1 MAEKDI
7 YRCYADMV
15 SQEWGKFR
23 LSLLNRDSPV
33 LILAP
38 HGGGIEPGTS
48 EIACAIAGSEFSLYC
63 FESLKGDGNRSL
75 HLTSYRFDEPEC
87 LRLVTAAYTVI
98 SVHGCEGKQD
108 RVHVGGRN
116 AELRDLL
123 IRSLQTAGLE
133 AVEDNS
139 HHAGISPLNICTR
152 GRTRRGAQLEIEL
165 GLRRAMFAG
174 LERAQRRWRTPV
186 FARFVEAVRNPL
198 LDGDP

>member
-48 EIACAIAGSEFSLYC
+48 EVASAIAGSEFSLYC
-63 FESLKGDGNRSL
+63 FESLKGDGNHSL

-87 LRLVTAAYTVI
+87 MRLVTAAHTVI
-98 SVHGCEGKQD
+98 SVHGCEGPHD
-108 RVHVGGRN
+108 RVFIGGRN

-123 IRSLQTAGLE
+123 IRSLCLAGFE
-133 AVEDNS
+133 AVEDTS
-139 HHAGISPLNICTR
+139 HHAGISPRNICNR
-152 GRTRRGAQLEIEL
+152 GLTRRGVQLEIET

-186 FARFVEAVRNPL
+186 FARFIYAVRSTL
-198 LDGDP
+198 LA